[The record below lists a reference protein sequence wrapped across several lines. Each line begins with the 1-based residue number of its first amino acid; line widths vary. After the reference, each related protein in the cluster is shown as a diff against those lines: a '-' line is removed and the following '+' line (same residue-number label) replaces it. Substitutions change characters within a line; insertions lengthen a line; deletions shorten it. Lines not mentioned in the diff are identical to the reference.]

1 MSDHFPILLDGG
13 GVRRGSISFRFEN
26 MWLKEEGFK
35 DLLRLWWDG
44 LNFSRSAS
52 FILAKKMK
60 ALKPIMRN
68 WNKEVFGKIEVHKA
82 LALNCV
88 NFWDKVESCRS
99 LSLVKEDSR
108 REAKENYKKWVLLK
122 EMSWRQK
129 SREIWLKEGDRNSS
143 FFH

>member
-1 MSDHFPILLDGG
+1 
-13 GVRRGSISFRFEN
+13 

-35 DLLRLWWDG
+35 DLLRLWWDV

-108 REAKENYKKWVLLK
+108 REAKENYKKWVLLE

-129 SREIWLKEGDRNSS
+129 SREIWLKEEDRNSS

>member
-99 LSLVKEDSR
+99 LSLVKEDSM
-108 REAKENYKKWVLLK
+108 REAKENYKKWVLLE